1 MPSDPEVSDPEGTIA
16 LIPQSP
22 LVRAAL
28 DALAEGLMLANPG
41 GRIIY
46 SNPAADR
53 ILGVRP
59 ADDTSEGWAEH
70 YGIVDPETQEPFP
83 ADQFT
88 LVRALRGEETDDVE
102 MLVRND
108 AHGEDIYIFASGRPV
123 RNAEGEII
131 GVVTIIRDITE
142 IRSVEAGHRKAL
154 ESLEKAQHQKRELT
168 GFLIHDMKSPLST
181 ILANS
186 DLVLLSDGLDDEDQ
200 DSLSD
205 IQEAAQTLHRMVM
218 NLLDIQA
225 AEDGHLDPEVEP
237 LDALSM
243 LQEVATSFRARTG
256 MEAITVQGPED
267 AATVDALA
275 DPEMLRRIVTNLMD
289 NCIKYGP
296 DDGRIWL
303 QAERR
308 GDGMVRISVSDE
320 GPGVPEGLRDAIFER
335 YATVERHDE
344 GRHPGSRGLGLR
356 FCKLAAEAHGGRL
369 WVEDN
374 EPKGARFCFELPTAA
389 RTS

>member
-1 MPSDPEVSDPEGTIA
+1 MPSDPEETVA

-28 DALAEGLMLANPG
+28 DALAEGLMLADPS

-88 LVRALRGEETDDVE
+88 LVRALRGEGTDDVE

-123 RNAEGEII
+123 RNANGEII
-131 GVVTIIRDITE
+131 GAATIVRDITE
-142 IRSVEAGHRKAL
+142 IRRVEAGLRKAL
-154 ESLEKAQHQKRELT
+154 ESLEEAQAQKRELT
-168 GFLIHDMKSPLST
+168 GFLIHDMKNPLST

-186 DLVLLSDGLDDEDQ
+186 ELALLSGGLDDEDE

-205 IQEAAQTLHRMVM
+205 ITEAGQTLHRMVM

-225 AEDGHLDPEVEP
+225 AEDGRLDPHIET
-237 LDALSM
+237 LDALSV
-243 LQEVATSFRARTG
+243 LEDVARSFRARTG
-256 MEAITVQGPED
+256 AGTIEVQAPRDASTV
-267 AATVDALA
+267 TVLA
-275 DPEMLRRIVTNLMD
+275 DAEMLRRIVTNLVD
-289 NCIKYGP
+289 NCTKYGP
-296 DDGRIWL
+296 EDGRIWL
-303 QAERR
+303 KARR
-308 GDGMVRISVSDE
+308 ENAGMVQISVSDE
-320 GPGVPEGLRDAIFER
+320 GPGIPEELREAIFER
-335 YATVERHDE
+335 YAKVERDE
-344 GRHPGSRGLGLR
+344 HRRDPGSRGLGLR

-374 EPKGARFCFELPTAA
+374 EPEGARFCFELPTAA
-389 RTS
+389 KSS